1 MQLYIHF
8 LYFPDMNTVMIRM
21 KNLLLSLPV
30 TLFVFAISC
39 QSSAG
44 KVEAGTVRETDTVRQ
59 KAIAPALT
67 DTLIDASAILAKTQ
81 IPVLC
86 YHQIRD
92 WRPGDSKSAKDF
104 IVPPAM
110 FRSQIKLLADSG
122 YHTILPDDLYA
133 YLTKGMPLPSKPVML
148 TYDDGDADQ
157 YNIAASEMAKYGFRG
172 VYFVMTVSLGRS
184 IYMTKEQVK
193 KLSDEGNVIGSH
205 TWNHQDVRHYTDA
218 DWDKQLTASVRQLE
232 EITGKPVKYFA
243 YPFGAWNKSALP
255 ALKKRN
261 IAAAFQLSTKM
272 DPDDPLHTIRRMI
285 VPGSWSAPVML
296 KAMKRTFKG

>member
-1 MQLYIHF
+1 
-8 LYFPDMNTVMIRM
+8 M
-21 KNLLLSLPV
+21 KNLLLFLPAA
-30 TLFVFAISC
+30 LSVFTISC

-44 KVEAGTVRETDTVRQ
+44 KAETGAIAVTNTTEQ
-59 KAIAPALT
+59 KVIAPALA
-67 DTLIDASAILAKTQ
+67 DTVINASAILAKTQ

-133 YLTKGMPLPSKPVML
+133 YLTKGMPLPSRPVML

-157 YNIAASEMAKYGFRG
+157 YNIAAKEMAKYGFKG

-205 TWNHQDVRHYTDA
+205 TWNHQDVRHYTDI
-218 DWDKQLTASVRQLE
+218 DWDKQLTASARQLE

-243 YPFGAWNKSALP
+243 YPFGAWNKDALP

-261 IAAAFQLSTKM
+261 ITAAFQLSTKM

>member
-1 MQLYIHF
+1 MIH
-8 LYFPDMNTVMIRM
+8 M
-21 KNLLLSLPV
+21 KNLLLFLPAA
-30 TLFVFAISC
+30 LSVFTISC

-44 KVEAGTVRETDTVRQ
+44 KAETGAIAVTNATEQ
-59 KAIAPALT
+59 KVIAPALA
-67 DTLIDASAILAKTQ
+67 DTVINASAILAKTQ

-133 YLTKGMPLPSKPVML
+133 YLTKGMPLPPKPVML

-157 YNIAASEMAKYGFRG
+157 YHIAATEMAKYGFKG

-193 KLSDEGNVIGSH
+193 QLSDEGNVIGSH

-218 DWDKQLTASVRQLE
+218 DWDKQLTASSRQLE

-243 YPFGAWNKSALP
+243 YPFGAWNKNALP

>member
-1 MQLYIHF
+1 MI
-8 LYFPDMNTVMIRM
+8 TVINAM
-21 KNLLLSLPV
+21 KNLLLFLSVILSALTV
-30 TLFVFAISC
+30 SC
-39 QSSAG
+39 RPSSGDKNDAG
-44 KVEAGTVRETDTVRQ
+44 AALKKDTAQQKVV
-59 KAIAPALT
+59 IPALS
-67 DTLIDASAILAKTQ
+67 DTLINAAAILSKTQ

-92 WRPGDSKSAKDF
+92 WRPTDSKSARDY
-104 IVPPAM
+104 IVPPDV

-133 YLTKGMPLPSKPVML
+133 YLTKGAPLPAKPVML

-157 YNIAASEMAKYGFRG
+157 YHIAAAEMAKYGFKG

-205 TWNHQDVRHYTDA
+205 TWNHQDVRRYKDA
-218 DWDKQLTASVRQLE
+218 DWDRQLSSSAKE
-232 EITGKPVKYFA
+232 LEAITGKPVKYFA
-243 YPFGAWNKSALP
+243 YPFGAWNTTAIP

-261 IAAAFQLSTKM
+261 ITAAFQLSTKM
-272 DPDDPLHTIRRMI
+272 DTEDPLYTIRRMI
-285 VPGSWSAPVML
+285 VPGSWSAPTML

>member
-1 MQLYIHF
+1 MQLCIHF

-21 KNLLLSLPV
+21 KNLRFFLPF
-30 TLFVFAISC
+30 TFSVFAFSC
-39 QSSAG
+39 QSSTG
-44 KVEAGTVRETDTVRQ
+44 KVEAGTIRETDTVRQ
-59 KAIAPALT
+59 KAIAPALA
-67 DTLIDASAILAKTQ
+67 DTLIEASAILAKTQ

-172 VYFVMTVSLGRS
+172 VYFIMTVSLGRS

>member
-1 MQLYIHF
+1 MQLCIYF
-8 LYFPDMNTVMIRM
+8 LYFPDVNTVMIRM
-21 KNLLLSLPV
+21 KNLLLFLPF
-30 TLFVFAISC
+30 TLSVFSISC
-39 QSSAG
+39 QSSTG
-44 KVEAGTVRETDTVRQ
+44 KVEAGTVPVTDTVRQ
-59 KAIAPALT
+59 KVIAPALA
-67 DTLIDASAILAKTQ
+67 DTLIDAPALLAKAQ

-104 IVPPAM
+104 IVPPAI

-133 YLTKGMPLPSKPVML
+133 YLTKGMPLPSRPVML

-157 YNIAASEMAKYGFRG
+157 YNIAASEMAKYGFKG

-232 EITGKPVKYFA
+232 EIIGKPVKYFA
-243 YPFGAWNKSALP
+243 YPFGAWNKDALA

-261 IAAAFQLSTKM
+261 ITAAFQLSTKM
-272 DPDDPLHTIRRMI
+272 DPDDPLYTIRRMI

-296 KAMKRTFKG
+296 NAMKRTFKG

>member
-1 MQLYIHF
+1 MQLCIYF
-8 LYFPDMNTVMIRM
+8 LYFPDVNTVMIRM
-21 KNLLLSLPV
+21 KNLLLFLPF
-30 TLFVFAISC
+30 TLSVFSISC
-39 QSSAG
+39 QSSTG
-44 KVEAGTVRETDTVRQ
+44 KVEAGTVPVTDTVRQ
-59 KAIAPALT
+59 KVIAPALA
-67 DTLIDASAILAKTQ
+67 DTLIDAPAILAKAQ

-104 IVPPAM
+104 IVPPAI

-133 YLTKGMPLPSKPVML
+133 YLTKGMPLPSRPVML

-157 YNIAASEMAKYGFRG
+157 YNIAASEMAKYGFKG

-243 YPFGAWNKSALP
+243 CPFGAWNKDALT

-261 IAAAFQLSTKM
+261 ITAAFQLSTKM
-272 DPDDPLHTIRRMI
+272 DPDDPLYTIRRMI

-296 KAMKRTFKG
+296 NAMKRTFKG